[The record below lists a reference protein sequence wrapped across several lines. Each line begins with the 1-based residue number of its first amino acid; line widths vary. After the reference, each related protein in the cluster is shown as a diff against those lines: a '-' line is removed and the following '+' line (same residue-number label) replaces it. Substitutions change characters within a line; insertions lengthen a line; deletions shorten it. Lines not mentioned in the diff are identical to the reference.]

1 MKLTILLP
9 AEILI
14 DQEVRQVVAE
24 AENGS
29 FCLLPHHIDFVA
41 GLVPGILAFE
51 TAEGKEEFI
60 GVDEGILVK
69 VGQEVLVS
77 TGKGVRGPELGGLW
91 QTIQDEFKVLDER
104 EKKARSA
111 AARLEADLVRRFMEI
126 GGHGRI

>member
-1 MKLTILLP
+1 MKLKILLP

-60 GVDEGILVK
+60 AVDEGILVK

-126 GGHGRI
+126 GGHERI

>member
-1 MKLTILLP
+1 MKLKILLP

-41 GLVPGILAFE
+41 GLVPGILAYE

-77 TGKGVRGPELGGLW
+77 TGKAVRGPELGGLW

-111 AARLEADLVRRFMEI
+111 VARLEADLVRRFMEI